1 MNFSNKMA
9 KTNVIKAKDLAN
21 KMVEKFNLT
30 KKEAND
36 ILNFLTEEIVNNLKS
51 GNQVKIV
58 GLGTFKVKEKKARVA
73 INPKTGE
80 KIQVPAKKV
89 PRFTPSKDLK
99 AVIQ

>member
-1 MNFSNKMA
+1 MA
-9 KTNVIKAKDLAN
+9 KSNVIKSKDLSN

-36 ILNFLTEEIVNNLKS
+36 ILNFLTEEIINNLKT
-51 GNQVKIV
+51 GNQVKIT

-99 AVIQ
+99 TAIK